1 MIQGTTP
8 TLRFN
13 LPIDI
18 SSVLSAEIV
27 VEYVDANKKMQII
40 KELDDCTTGEN
51 YIEAKLTQRET
62 LQLPAPSTV
71 FVQLRVLTKGGTT
84 LATEVNEVRVSKLLK
99 GDVIV

>member
-13 LPIDI
+13 LPIDVSTI
-18 SSVLSAEIV
+18 KSAEIV
-27 VEYVDANKKMQII
+27 VEYVDANKKVQIV
-40 KELDDCTTGEN
+40 KELKHCTTGAN
-51 YIEAKLTQRET
+51 YIEVKLTQKET

-71 FVQLRVLTKGGTT
+71 SVQLRVLTNDGSA
-84 LATEVNEVRVSKLLK
+84 LATDAQKVCVKTLLK